1 MAKTIQ
7 MRTPQQEKEARLVA
21 GMYDKNRKIQSELY
35 AYCSRYFWANYRGVF
50 FADEESATEIF
61 QNTFIAMWENI
72 ERRKIYVSDGRVM
85 GKNNEPLS
93 GSILTYFM
101 GIARI
106 KYLEWVREHPAYA
119 DPETEMERKIK
130 EEGFDAQQYT
140 NMLYD
145 SEDNK
150 MLDII
155 ADVISHMSERCSEIL
170 SKFYYEEKDLD
181 TILLEIH
188 NRFEERPQ
196 NEEAQVHGVIA
207 YFSTKHLSQLFELI
221 KRQMDMNNNNF
232 QDRIDEYLLH
242 GDTMSEEDKAQ
253 FLKEIEEDAE
263 KKEQYEFTKNVKQA
277 MVSRG
282 EKLKAMTEFQKE
294 MKSHHHRKT
303 WLWISSI
310 AAVLVI
316 GFFAINPLFVENS
329 PTDNVR
335 GDENDVFDMTVQTD
349 SINNDSISTD
359 TISLHHE

>member
-1 MAKTIQ
+1 
-7 MRTPQQEKEARLVA
+7 
-21 GMYDKNRKIQSELY
+21 
-35 AYCSRYFWANYRGVF
+35 
-50 FADEESATEIF
+50 
-61 QNTFIAMWENI
+61 
-72 ERRKIYVSDGRVM
+72 
-85 GKNNEPLS
+85 
-93 GSILTYFM
+93 
-101 GIARI
+101 
-106 KYLEWVREHPAYA
+106 
-119 DPETEMERKIK
+119 
-130 EEGFDAQQYT
+130 
-140 NMLYD
+140 
-145 SEDNK
+145 
-150 MLDII
+150 
-155 ADVISHMSERCSEIL
+155 
-170 SKFYYEEKDLD
+170 
-181 TILLEIH
+181 
-188 NRFEERPQ
+188 
-196 NEEAQVHGVIA
+196 
-207 YFSTKHLSQLFELI
+207 
-221 KRQMDMNNNNF
+221 MDNNF

-335 GDENDVFDMTVQTD
+335 GDENDVFDMTAPTD
-349 SINNDSISTD
+349 SISNDSISTD

>member
-1 MAKTIQ
+1 
-7 MRTPQQEKEARLVA
+7 
-21 GMYDKNRKIQSELY
+21 
-35 AYCSRYFWANYRGVF
+35 
-50 FADEESATEIF
+50 
-61 QNTFIAMWENI
+61 
-72 ERRKIYVSDGRVM
+72 
-85 GKNNEPLS
+85 
-93 GSILTYFM
+93 
-101 GIARI
+101 
-106 KYLEWVREHPAYA
+106 
-119 DPETEMERKIK
+119 
-130 EEGFDAQQYT
+130 
-140 NMLYD
+140 
-145 SEDNK
+145 
-150 MLDII
+150 
-155 ADVISHMSERCSEIL
+155 
-170 SKFYYEEKDLD
+170 
-181 TILLEIH
+181 
-188 NRFEERPQ
+188 
-196 NEEAQVHGVIA
+196 
-207 YFSTKHLSQLFELI
+207 
-221 KRQMDMNNNNF
+221 MNNNNF

-335 GDENDVFDMTVQTD
+335 GDEYDVFDMTVPTD

>member
-1 MAKTIQ
+1 
-7 MRTPQQEKEARLVA
+7 
-21 GMYDKNRKIQSELY
+21 
-35 AYCSRYFWANYRGVF
+35 
-50 FADEESATEIF
+50 
-61 QNTFIAMWENI
+61 
-72 ERRKIYVSDGRVM
+72 
-85 GKNNEPLS
+85 
-93 GSILTYFM
+93 
-101 GIARI
+101 
-106 KYLEWVREHPAYA
+106 
-119 DPETEMERKIK
+119 
-130 EEGFDAQQYT
+130 
-140 NMLYD
+140 
-145 SEDNK
+145 
-150 MLDII
+150 
-155 ADVISHMSERCSEIL
+155 
-170 SKFYYEEKDLD
+170 
-181 TILLEIH
+181 
-188 NRFEERPQ
+188 
-196 NEEAQVHGVIA
+196 
-207 YFSTKHLSQLFELI
+207 
-221 KRQMDMNNNNF
+221 MDMNYNF

-282 EKLKAMTEFQKE
+282 KKLKAMTEFQKE

-335 GDENDVFDMTVQTD
+335 GDENDVFDMTVPTD